1 MTTDKGN
8 TMTATTVTIAGREYT
23 LHLNDIR
30 ETSHSTIF
38 KVTGKRGAD
47 GTIFICKNNG
57 YEGRA
62 TAIGISALE
71 KLNWW
76 DISRA
81 IAPFFPE
88 CAKAVA

>member
-1 MTTDKGN
+1 MNK
-8 TMTATTVTIAGREYT
+8 TTVTIAGREYL
-23 LHLNDIR
+23 LHLDDVR
-30 ETSHSTIF
+30 ETDTSILF
-38 KVTGKRGAD
+38 EITGKRSANGAIAIRKCD
-47 GTIFICKNNG
+47 RYN
-57 YEGRA
+57 GRA

>member
-1 MTTDKGN
+1 MNK
-8 TMTATTVTIAGREYT
+8 TTVTIAGREYL
-23 LHLNDIR
+23 LHLDDVR
-30 ETSHSTIF
+30 DSGMSTIF
-38 KVTGKRGAD
+38 RVTGKRGAD
-47 GTIFICKNNG
+47 GAIGIFKLDG

-62 TAIGISALE
+62 TGIGIAALE